1 MHPISTLPLRQ
12 RAHEPARFAAILT
25 MGILLATYMGST
37 VSAQDAYGGITGP
50 NYPNP
55 YPQSGTYFGNT
66 PSPTD
71 ADVPPRRSAR
81 WRRPNARW

>member
-1 MHPISTLPLRQ
+1 
-12 RAHEPARFAAILT
+12 
-25 MGILLATYMGST
+25 MGMLLAASVGST

-55 YPQSGTYFGNT
+55 SPQSGAYVGNT
-66 PSPTD
+66 PSPAVAD
-71 ADVPPRRSAR
+71 APPRASAR